1 MSEESKHFDVNINQ
15 GGPMIDF
22 ALGVVAT
29 AALYTFW
36 PSLGV
41 KSSELLR
48 AGLAWLVGKFTGP
61 KG

>member
-1 MSEESKHFDVNINQ
+1 
-15 GGPMIDF
+15 MIDF